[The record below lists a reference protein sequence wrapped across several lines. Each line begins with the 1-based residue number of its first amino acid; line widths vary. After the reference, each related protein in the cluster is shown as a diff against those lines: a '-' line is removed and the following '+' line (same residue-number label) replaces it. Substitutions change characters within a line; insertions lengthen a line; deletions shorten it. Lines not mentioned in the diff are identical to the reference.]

1 MTPHRSWL
9 STATLACLPAR
20 PLLVRLQ
27 TEQSP
32 PAAHFPFVQLNPNSS
47 SAASRTPSKAV
58 GRYRHPSSLTS
69 SLPQAIQTP

>member
-1 MTPHRSWL
+1 LTPHRSWL
-9 STATLACLPAR
+9 STATLASFPAR

-32 PAAHFPFVQLNPNSS
+32 PTAHFSFVRLNPNSS
-47 SAASRTPSKAV
+47 SAASRTPSKLV
-58 GRYRHPSSLTS
+58 SRCRHPSSLTS